1 MPGAAKEQE
10 SSIPGIHPGSHP
22 GSLLVHPHSPPAPH
36 ASTLQAEQAPALEYF
51 KAFFSSGRKH

>member
-10 SSIPGIHPGSHP
+10 SSIPEIHPGSP
-22 GSLLVHPHSPPAPH
+22 LVHPHSPPAPY

-51 KAFFSSGRKH
+51 KALFSSGRKH